1 MTGGFTFVYN
11 YDVKSV
17 YKKAVSAAGKR
28 EVTGCA
34 MRTETYALPSAQPLT
49 EAYIH
54 RKDNRIEAL
63 YGYHSGAEQDW
74 DRRMKRLE
82 KSSGIRAD
90 AAAIAHVLRAY
101 NEKAGAASEVFAS
114 ISSIAEGAPVVV
126 GGQQAGLWTGPL
138 LVIHKAV
145 SIIGAAKSASE
156 QLGRKVVP
164 VFWIAGED
172 HDWDEANHAYVLT
185 AEQELRKLAAAR
197 PEGARTSVSRTEISA
212 ETWEQLLNELEQA
225 LPHSEFKPVLLEELR
240 QMTRK
245 ADSLSDLFAFILSH
259 LFGKEGL
266 VLLDADDPDI
276 RRLEAP
282 MFRTMIER
290 NDDLEQAYK
299 ASAELVAQLG
309 YTLQADVTPG
319 SANLFVFQRA
329 NGDERTLLHKQGGLF
344 QDRKGQVTFTEA
356 QLLQLADEQPQ
367 QLSNNVLTR
376 PLMQDYLFPVLATV
390 LGPGEIAY
398 WALTGEAFRTLGMEM
413 PIIVPRMSYTLIE
426 GTVAKHMAKYELS
439 FEDVMLRFEERKG
452 QWLKEQDGLSIE
464 QQFAEARQTFEQLYK
479 PLLDLAASVQPA
491 LSKLGDTN
499 LQKIVEQINY
509 MGAKTVDAFNKQF
522 EASTRQLDRIHLSIK
537 PSGKPQERVLNMTA
551 YWNRYSLSWLEK
563 LLEAPY
569 SRTGGHHIVYL

>member
-82 KSSGIRAD
+82 KSSGVRAD

-329 NGDERTLLHKQGGLF
+329 YGDERTLLHKQGGLF

-398 WALTGEAFRTLGMEM
+398 WALTGEAFLTLGMEM

-426 GTVAKHMAKYELS
+426 GTVAKHMTKYELS